1 MGLGS
6 GVRNEKSLFSE
17 PGGLRGPAADSEGVE
32 GRFSARRPVLSG
44 FRCAG
49 RGGGHEMP
57 PGLVPS
63 LSCCTPWVMTK
74 ARESPRSGARCLAR
88 EGKAPVIEDALFLAF
103 FPSPGV

>member
-1 MGLGS
+1 MSCLYSGSRGLGS
-6 GVRNEKSLFSE
+6 GVRDEKSLFSE

-49 RGGGHEMP
+49 SGGGHEMP

-63 LSCCTPWVMTK
+63 LSGCTPLGYDEGSGEPTEWRTL
-74 ARESPRSGARCLAR
+74 PRT
-88 EGKAPVIEDALFLAF
+88 
-103 FPSPGV
+103 